1 MDGVLFNWTAGVIP
15 YSVVSISG
23 RIRVGDQLLAANGK
37 SLLGVS
43 NDQ

>member
-1 MDGVLFNWTAGVIP
+1 MAGVTLFSIA
-15 YSVVSISG
+15 SISG